1 MAGKMAD
8 ELRCPTC
15 LNIFNDPVMLKCSHS
30 FCRKCV
36 KQWWKHKKIHSCPV
50 CRKTCQASDASLNLT
65 LKNVCETY
73 TQDLLDPEA
82 ICSLHEEKKKLFCLD
97 HQECVCLI
105 CRDAQIHAGHKF
117 CSLEDAALDPREKVQ
132 NALQKVKKTQQDF
145 IMVRDNCR
153 EQAEYIKVQQNQV
166 ESKIKKSF
174 KELRDFLQTEE
185 AAKLVA
191 LKEEAQRKSQMM
203 QEKIGVLRKGLAAL
217 SGTIQTTEKQ
227 LSSNQVSF
235 MNNYQNVMSKI
246 QQLPDKPKM
255 PSGAL
260 LDEVKHLGNLKFTV
274 WKQMKEMVSYS
285 PVILDPNTA
294 SPQFSLSED
303 LTSVSLNVKEE
314 RPANMERYGNRVL
327 GSALNLGTHVWDV
340 EVGDN
345 TNWVLGVVGG
355 DSCLPHSS
363 FVWGISFC
371 DDKYKIVSLPYQ
383 SKNLP
388 VKEKVQRIR
397 VHVDTR
403 TRSLSFSDSLT
414 NTELYTRK
422 NIPNWPNLSG
432 EWTMYPYLYTNDKG
446 PLKIIPLT
454 LYVTTEIQK

>member
-15 LNIFNDPVMLKCSHS
+15 LNIFKDPVMLKCSHS
-30 FCRKCV
+30 FCRTCV
-36 KQWWKHKKIHSCPV
+36 KQWWKNKQVHSCPV
-50 CRKTCQASDASLNLT
+50 CRKKCQASDVFSNLT

-73 TQDLLDPEA
+73 TQDLLDSEA
-82 ICSLHEEKKKLFCLD
+82 ICTLHEEKKKLFCLD

-117 CSLEDAALDPREKVQ
+117 CSLEDAAQDPREKLQ
-132 NALQKVKKTQQDF
+132 NALQKFKKRQQDF
-145 IMVRDNCR
+145 TMVRDNCR
-153 EQAEYIKVQQNQV
+153 EQAEYIKVQQNHV
-166 ESKIKKSF
+166 ESKIKQSF
-174 KELRDFLQTEE
+174 KELRDFLQIEE

-191 LKEEAQRKSQMM
+191 LNEEAQRKSQMM
-203 QEKIGVLRKGLAAL
+203 EEKIGVLSKDMAAL

-227 LSSNQVSF
+227 LSLNQVSF

-246 QQLPDKPKM
+246 QQLPEKPKM

-303 LTSVSLNVKEE
+303 LTSVSLNVKEK
-314 RPANMERYGNRVL
+314 RPANPERYQNWNRVL
-327 GSALNLGTHVWDV
+327 GSALNFGTHVWDV

-355 DSCLPHSS
+355 DYYLPHSS

-371 DDKYKIVSLPYQ
+371 DDKYKTVSLPYH

-397 VHVDTR
+397 VHFDAH
-403 TRSLSFSDSLT
+403 TRSVSFSDSLT
-414 NTELYTRK
+414 NTELYTLAVFTAAP
-422 NIPNWPNLSG
+422 IFCSSTSSFHHFAAVNWEFLHR
-432 EWTMYPYLYTNDKG
+432 ETNKG
-446 PLKIIPLT
+446 FLM
-454 LYVTTEIQK
+454 